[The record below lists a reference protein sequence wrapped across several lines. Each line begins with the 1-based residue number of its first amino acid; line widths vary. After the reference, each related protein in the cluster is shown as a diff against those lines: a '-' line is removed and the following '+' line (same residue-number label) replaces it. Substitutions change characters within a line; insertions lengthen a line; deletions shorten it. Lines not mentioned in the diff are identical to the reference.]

1 MYMAIFIRNWKQ
13 RALKDI
19 LRNIRNYSIFTH
31 TKHVMS
37 LKKKRTVYSYMHG
50 SHTPFKKKDRRRN
63 LEIDYISMMYNK
75 CHLCPINS
83 RGTCK

>member
-37 LKKKRTVYSYMHG
+37 LKKKNELSTV
-50 SHTPFKKKDRRRN
+50 TCTAAIRLLKKKTEGVILR
-63 LEIDYISMMYNK
+63 
-75 CHLCPINS
+75 
-83 RGTCK
+83 